1 METLDPKSPNHI
13 LVGVGGTGG
22 KVLKGHSLNAFI
34 RNFPMMKN
42 ETNCLSVLYMS
53 ILRVR

>member
-13 LVGVGGTGG
+13 LVGVGGTGRPF
-22 KVLKGHSLNAFI
+22 VNAFI